1 MALGFLALELAAD
14 APVRDGLDP
23 VAMRLQLRAPHAL
36 GIVLALHEIW
46 TDLGKAGMIGPG
58 HVRQRLGPWRI
69 LRPVRE
75 PAPLPFW
82 LARTFLSLIFHWGM
96 VAPPSNAIPVE

>member
-1 MALGFLALELAAD
+1 
-14 APVRDGLDP
+14 
-23 VAMRLQLRAPHAL
+23 MRFQLRAPLVL

-46 TDLGKAGMIGPG
+46 TDRGETGMIGPG

-75 PAPLPFW
+75 PSPLPFW
-82 LARTFLSLIFHWGM
+82 LARTFLSLIFHGGQKWPRSSGQSRLDKND
-96 VAPPSNAIPVE
+96 VAIWPPRSAVRPNA